1 MGTKLSPQQQKLYEG
16 IYTVLLNDWDPLGVS
31 RIPEAQDEYNAY
43 LPRIFHMVLEGA
55 GASKI
60 AEYLQYVLDE
70 RMGFGSSAIEEQI
83 AAAEKIVRLGKEI
96 GLESIHEN
104 PT

>member
-1 MGTKLSPQQQKLYEG
+1 MGTRLSPQQQKLYEG

-55 GASKI
+55 DAPQI
-60 AEYLQYVLDE
+60 AEYLQYVLNE
-70 RMGFGSSAIEEQI
+70 RMGFDSSDIEEHL
-83 AAAEKIVRLGKEI
+83 AAAEKIVQLRKEI
-96 GLESIHEN
+96 GLE
-104 PT
+104 